1 MKINFR
7 GYIDLGSTNEILNS
21 ENSSFYCIYSML
33 TGILL
38 FIKQDWCLLVFCC
51 LSNKIGTGTQP
62 EYSLWYCNMA
72 ANSTSI
78 LF

>member
-1 MKINFR
+1 MRFLTVKIPHF
-7 GYIDLGSTNEILNS
+7 TV
-21 ENSSFYCIYSML
+21 F
-33 TGILL
+33 TV
-38 FIKQDWCLLVFCC
+38 CLLVFCC

-72 ANSTSI
+72 VNSTSN